1 MMSMPQNQDEQP
13 TLMGSLLP
21 QDSAEKTL
29 WKRLRHHQLGVLF
42 RRRHP
47 LGSQRVDFYC
57 PDAAVVVVVEQETID
72 CEEQAARIREEDD
85 RFRRFGLET
94 LRFSDEEVL
103 ENTDRVVVDIF
114 RAVQKR
120 LMPSARLG

>member
-1 MMSMPQNQDEQP
+1 MMSMQQGQNNEA
-13 TLMGSLLP
+13 TLLGSLLP

-47 LGSQRVDFYC
+47 LGSARVDFYC
-57 PDAAVVVVVEQETID
+57 PDAAVVVVVEHEPVD
-72 CEEQAARIREEDD
+72 CPDHQSRIQQEDD

-94 LRFSDEEVL
+94 LRFDAEEVQD
-103 ENTDRVVVDIF
+103 NTDRVVVEIF
-114 RAVQKR
+114 RAVQLR
-120 LMPSARLG
+120 LTPSARLA